1 MSAFFSLCISEIKC
15 TGLPNPNFEVTSR
28 KERLNWDLGCGKGR
42 ALSALRLSLPVCF
55 VAAERT
61 SRESAM
67 QQQRPLS
74 SCASSLIGPTIAV
87 ATSPWPLKV
96 KFAADAPHPPIVL

>member
-42 ALSALRLSLPVCF
+42 ALSALMLSLCLSALSLRSAGP
-55 VAAERT
+55 ER
-61 SRESAM
+61 A
-67 QQQRPLS
+67 PCS
-74 SCASSLIGPTIAV
+74 SNNVPCRLV
-87 ATSPWPLKV
+87 RLR
-96 KFAADAPHPPIVL
+96 